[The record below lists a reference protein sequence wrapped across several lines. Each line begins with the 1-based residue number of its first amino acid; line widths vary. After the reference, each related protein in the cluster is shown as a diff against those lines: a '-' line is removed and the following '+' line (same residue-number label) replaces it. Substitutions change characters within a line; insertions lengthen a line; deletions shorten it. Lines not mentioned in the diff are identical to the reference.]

1 MPPGL
6 TQEVVRMNNEYQNL
20 PYKSLSSGTL
30 ITHNRRSKSA
40 NITLDD
46 PAFSMMTD
54 FNHIRP
60 FSTRGDANITE
71 INSKMIA
78 CAVRLLF
85 VAEHDEVLLGLV
97 TYNDIFGEKPLLY
110 INEHGGKRE
119 EILAR
124 DIMTPLA
131 HLEALQLSDI
141 LTARLGD
148 IVETMKSTGRQ
159 HILVC
164 EDLPKGLHAITG
176 LFSSTQI
183 EKRLRIK
190 IEMSARANTF
200 ADIERAL
207 T

>member
-1 MPPGL
+1 
-6 TQEVVRMNNEYQNL
+6 
-20 PYKSLSSGTL
+20 
-30 ITHNRRSKSA
+30 
-40 NITLDD
+40 
-46 PAFSMMTD
+46 MTD

-60 FSTRGDANITE
+60 FSTTGDANIDE
-71 INSKMIA
+71 INKKMIA
-78 CAVRLLF
+78 CGVRLLF

-110 INEHGGKRE
+110 IQEHGGKRE

-124 DIMTPLA
+124 DIMTPLDQ
-131 HLEALQLSDI
+131 LEALQLADI
-141 LTARLGD
+141 LGARVGD
-148 IVETMKSTGRQ
+148 IIETIKSTGRQ

-164 EDLPKGLHAITG
+164 EDQPDGSQAITG

-183 EKRLRIK
+183 EKRLGIK

>member
-1 MPPGL
+1 
-6 TQEVVRMNNEYQNL
+6 MNNEYQKL
-20 PYKSLSSGTL
+20 PYNSLSSGTL
-30 ITHNRRSKSA
+30 ITHNRRSKRV

-46 PAFSMMTD
+46 AAFTMMTD

-60 FSTRGDANITE
+60 FSTSGDANIAE

-78 CAVRLLF
+78 CGVRLLF

-97 TYNDIFGEKPLLY
+97 TYNDMFGEKPLLY
-110 INEHGGKRE
+110 IKEHGGNRE

-124 DIMTPLA
+124 DIMTPLDQ
-131 HLEALQLSDI
+131 LEALQLSDI
-141 LTARLGD
+141 LRARVGD
-148 IVETMKSTGRQ
+148 IVETIKSSGRQ

-164 EDLPKGLHAITG
+164 EDQPDGSQAITG

-183 EKRLRIK
+183 ENRLRIK
-190 IEMSARANTF
+190 IELSPRAHTF

-207 T
+207 V